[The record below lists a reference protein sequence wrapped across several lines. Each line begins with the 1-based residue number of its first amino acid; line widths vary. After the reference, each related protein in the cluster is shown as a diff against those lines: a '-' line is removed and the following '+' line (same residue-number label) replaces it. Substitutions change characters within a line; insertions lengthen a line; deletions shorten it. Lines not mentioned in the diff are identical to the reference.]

1 MPSGVTVSRRIGLSA
16 DASPPGCGD
25 ARAAFRAAL
34 AAAPWQ
40 HSPGSRFVRLR
51 SRRPRLTPA
60 PDGERLHSMAPR
72 GRHHS
77 AVVTGRGLSPRVAV
91 RTGDAPQGRVPLRA
105 AQPGLTSTQPRRA
118 GPTFGCQ
125 SMQDVYPCVHGVLQ
139 PPRTH
144 GYLALRGAS
153 PGLAGRLLR
162 PGPGRREEGPWP
174 LFKMCRLSLLL
185 VRPTGI
191 DARVA
196 HHEDGRVTGSAAHAE
211 SPAISIDAAESVE
224 EILSCTI
231 LVPGRIRNIVG
242 KPQLGYAIAHFE
254 IGIELDVDFHSHYP
268 SRRAHLAPFY
278 ISLSRPSSID
288 LSAIR

>member
-40 HSPGSRFVRLR
+40 HSPGVAFRT
-51 SRRPRLTPA
+51 PPLTPA

-118 GPTFGCQ
+118 GPTCGCR
-125 SMQDVYPCVHGVLQ
+125 SMQDVYSCVRAVLW
-139 PPRTH
+139 PTRTH
-144 GYLALRGAS
+144 EYLALRGRPRACGTPVAS
-153 PGLAGRLLR
+153 RSRETRRGALAPLR
-162 PGPGRREEGPWP
+162 DVRAAWHARATFHFPGRRP
-174 LFKMCRLSLLL
+174 
-185 VRPTGI
+185 
-191 DARVA
+191 
-196 HHEDGRVTGSAAHAE
+196 
-211 SPAISIDAAESVE
+211 SPAP
-224 EILSCTI
+224 LC
-231 LVPGRIRNIVG
+231 GR
-242 KPQLGYAIAHFE
+242 
-254 IGIELDVDFHSHYP
+254 
-268 SRRAHLAPFY
+268 
-278 ISLSRPSSID
+278 RPC
-288 LSAIR
+288 RF